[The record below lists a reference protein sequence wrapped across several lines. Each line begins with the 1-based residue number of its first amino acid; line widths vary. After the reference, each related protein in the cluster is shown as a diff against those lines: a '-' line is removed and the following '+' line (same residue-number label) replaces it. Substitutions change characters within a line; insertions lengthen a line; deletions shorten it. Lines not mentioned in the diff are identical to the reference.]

1 MMRTLPGI
9 GTLTLF
15 RLVRSF
21 VDQPARKALLRPM
34 PDDMDL
40 FAAIPAT
47 RSGAALDHILY
58 VGPLS
63 PESGAADLL
72 VALSQRAEQ
81 HPGRRIELTWA
92 GVGDLAGVFE
102 AQPLPGTLTQHFVGV
117 LDRTAMAV
125 AFAGAS
131 LLVVPLVDGGA
142 PVLEALAAGLIVL
155 GGRRVLAMR
164 PILGSNGPGWGY
176 DERGR
181 LDLAATLS
189 AALDETPAAQ
199 DNRRRAGRVLALGAP
214 VADAVRRSAQQNRF
228 VSSEVAL

>member
-1 MMRTLPGI
+1 MTRTLPGI

-15 RLVRSF
+15 RRVRSF
-21 VDQPARKALLRPM
+21 VGRPAREALFRPV

-47 RSGAALDHILY
+47 RIDPALDHILY

-72 VALSQRAEQ
+72 VALAQRAEQ

-92 GVGDLAGVFE
+92 GVGDLAGVFK
-102 AQPLPGTLTQHFVGV
+102 AQPLPGTLTQRFVGV

-131 LLVVPLVDGGA
+131 LLVVPLVDSGA
-142 PVLEALAAGLIVL
+142 PVLEALAAGLIVI

-164 PILGSNGPGWGY
+164 PILGNNGPGWGY

-181 LDLAATLS
+181 LDLVATLS
-189 AALDETPAAQ
+189 AALDEAQAAQ
-199 DNRRRAGRVLALGAP
+199 DVRRRAGRVLALGAP
-214 VADAVRRSAQQNRF
+214 IAETVRWPARQSRL
-228 VSSEVAL
+228 VSSEVVL

>member
-1 MMRTLPGI
+1 MMRTLPSI
-9 GTLTLF
+9 GTLTLS

-21 VDQPARKALLRPM
+21 VGLPAREALFRPV

-47 RSGAALDHILY
+47 RIGPALDHILY

-72 VALSQRAEQ
+72 IALAQRAEQ
-81 HPGRRIELTWA
+81 HPGRSIELTWA

-102 AQPLPGTLTQHFVGV
+102 AQPLPDLLIQRFVGV

-125 AFAGAS
+125 AFARAS
-131 LLVVPLVDGGA
+131 LLVVPLIDSGA
-142 PVLEALAAGLIVL
+142 PVLEALAAGLIVI
-155 GGRRVLAMR
+155 GGRRVPAMG

-176 DERGR
+176 DERGW

-189 AALDETPAAQ
+189 AALDEAPAAQ
-199 DNRRRAGRVLALGAP
+199 DLRRRAGRVLALGAP
-214 VADAVRRSAQQNRF
+214 VDEAVRWPAEQSRL
-228 VSSEVAL
+228 VSSEVVL